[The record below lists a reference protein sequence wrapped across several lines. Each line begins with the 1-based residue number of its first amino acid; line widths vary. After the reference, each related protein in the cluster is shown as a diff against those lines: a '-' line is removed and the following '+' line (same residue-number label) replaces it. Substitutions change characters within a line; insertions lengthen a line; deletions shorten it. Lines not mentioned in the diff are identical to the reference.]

1 MADNNVKVVYS
12 EFTNS
17 PVASEIE
24 FELLTDVI
32 LNIKYNPEQGGIV
45 MTMSDAIT
53 ENAELTGFLDSDKVN
68 VLIKSLSQFKG
79 QLKSASTTV

>member
-32 LNIKYNPEQGGIV
+32 LNIKYDPKQSGIV

-53 ENAELTGFLDSDKVN
+53 ENTELSGFLDSDKVN
-68 VLIKSLSQFKG
+68 VLIKSLSQIKG
-79 QLKSASTTV
+79 QLKAAKSV